1 MDVIWVGAG
10 PALVIAVHGIQGTR
24 AAWLPLARELQ
35 DTCTFVLPNLP
46 GRGRAPRPCSP
57 ADCTLAAYARE
68 LQRTIQVHA
77 SGRPFILAGWSMGV
91 SVALEYLY
99 GGHANPDTPA
109 PCGLILLSGT
119 SQLNAVSWFESFAPD
134 SLMEEIAARERRL
147 GLTEAAD
154 HTTVAWTWQALRAT
168 DQRPSLGAIDIPA
181 VVVHGS
187 HDDDCPVA
195 HAFNLANGLPNAE
208 LTMLDG
214 GGHGLLTQNTAQVAD
229 AIRKQLDRLTRWP
242 ARPSSVSPLELP

>member
-1 MDVIWVGAG
+1 MDVISVGTG
-10 PALVIAVHGIQGTR
+10 PVLVVAVHGIQGTR

-46 GRGRAPRPCSP
+46 GRGHAPRPCSP
-57 ADCTLAAYARE
+57 ADCTLAAYARD
-68 LQRTIQVHA
+68 LQRTIQMHA
-77 SGRPFILAGWSMGV
+77 SGRPFILAGWSTGV

-99 GGHANPDTPA
+99 GGHANFGVSA

-119 SQLNAVSWFESFAPD
+119 PQLNAVSWFESLASDP
-134 SLMEEIAARERRL
+134 LVKEIAAREHRL

-154 HTTVAWTWQALRAT
+154 HTTVAWTWRALYAT
-168 DQRPSLGAIDIPA
+168 DQRPGLGEIDIPA
-181 VVVHGS
+181 LVVHGS
-187 HDDDCPVA
+187 HDDDCPVG
-195 HAFNLANGLPNAE
+195 HAFTLANGLPNAE

-214 GGHGLLTQNTAQVAD
+214 GGHCLLTQNTVQVAN
-229 AIRKQLDRLTRWP
+229 AIRAQLDRLTRWP